1 MNAKGRLHARRI
13 HIEEDD
19 EADDVP
25 SMKAAHPFLRRMVIG
40 IISVVFIAVLV
51 VFLLSGS
58 GYIGSKYRDIPAQ
71 GVSTLVTPVQRAF
84 SWLTES
90 FAGYFRQMKLRAN
103 LEEAYNEVVAENER
117 LTYIA
122 LMAEEYQY
130 QLSQY
135 ENMSEEI
142 AWNPNMQMIICTI
155 IGRSDGNYF
164 STFTINRG
172 TRDGIEQ
179 YMAVTYG
186 GALVGYT
193 ETVKENEST
202 VRTII
207 DSEASIAGL
216 IKSSRDQGTVRGT
229 LGIDGKAMCRMYYL
243 PDDHLPR
250 PGDVVVTS
258 GVGMSFPKGIPIGTV
273 RESTRGMEAN
283 KSYIVVEPTVDFQ
296 HLERVIVL
304 RYKPAPEAI
313 QARGSGASREF
324 VPLESA
330 RPYPTL
336 RLGSMNYFG
345 VTEAP
350 PEESD
355 ITPSPAP
362 TETPLPTEEPK
373 ITLAPLY
380 TVAPGDEAFEYNV
393 PDIGPTATP
402 TESPTPSPT
411 PYITLTPDE
420 LTLEDD

>member
-1 MNAKGRLHARRI
+1 MARKLGFLKRGSKEKPEEKKPELLIEDYPFEDLESITADLPGSETAEETTTEPEEETASDTPDEAMAKFRRERGIPALENAIQEEQSLAKDKKMNAKGRLHARRI

-155 IGRSDGNYF
+155 IGRSDGN
-164 STFTINRG
+164 
-172 TRDGIEQ
+172 
-179 YMAVTYG
+179 
-186 GALVGYT
+186 
-193 ETVKENEST
+193 
-202 VRTII
+202 
-207 DSEASIAGL
+207 
-216 IKSSRDQGTVRGT
+216 
-229 LGIDGKAMCRMYYL
+229 
-243 PDDHLPR
+243 
-250 PGDVVVTS
+250 
-258 GVGMSFPKGIPIGTV
+258 
-273 RESTRGMEAN
+273 
-283 KSYIVVEPTVDFQ
+283 
-296 HLERVIVL
+296 
-304 RYKPAPEAI
+304 
-313 QARGSGASREF
+313 
-324 VPLESA
+324 
-330 RPYPTL
+330 
-336 RLGSMNYFG
+336 
-345 VTEAP
+345 
-350 PEESD
+350 
-355 ITPSPAP
+355 
-362 TETPLPTEEPK
+362 
-373 ITLAPLY
+373 
-380 TVAPGDEAFEYNV
+380 
-393 PDIGPTATP
+393 
-402 TESPTPSPT
+402 
-411 PYITLTPDE
+411 
-420 LTLEDD
+420 